1 MPVRLGDEI
10 AIAAPL
16 THFMR
21 AVLEWSDD
29 GPWARLTGP
38 QGSGLLTS
46 MARADALVVIPAD
59 RPLVRRG
66 EAVKAMLLGER
77 ALAADTL
84 DV

>member
-1 MPVRLGDEI
+1 MREDVT
-10 AIAAPL
+10 IAAPL

-21 AVLEWSDD
+21 AVIEWDGD

-46 MARADALVVIPAD
+46 MARADALMVIPPD
-59 RPLVRRG
+59 RPVVRAG
-66 EAVKAMLLGER
+66 ESARALILGEH
-77 ALAADTL
+77 ALASETL